1 FLLQHKY
8 SYIPAWI
15 DAVKASDVT
24 GWEWSTTHDK
34 FYFKTTPRG
43 SDGGGFIQN
52 GKYNYWHIYNPN
64 NGDYGVVGSKLRPPW
79 SWKSVTASTVAH
91 YICQIKVTWENYRGK
106 FFVFSPFTTNYA
118 GAKSAC
124 VGLGGHLAIIP
135 DAETQ
140 AFIQTK
146 GAAYKSAGKW
156 MTSNYEAYIDA
167 VKTSDET
174 GWEWSTTHDKFYF
187 STSPRGSGPNVQN
200 GKYNN
205 WLIYFP
211 RTYGNYGVVG
221 SVLGPSWSWKS
232 VSASTV
238 AHYICQIQ
246 GSILRGAYQRKNF
259 CIDSV
264 V

>member
-1 FLLQHKY
+1 MTSHNDAY
-8 SYIPAWI
+8 I
-15 DAVKASDVT
+15 DAVKTSDGT
-24 GWEWSTTHDK
+24 GWEWSTTHFK
-34 FYFKTTPRG
+34 FYFNTTQSG
-43 SDGGGFIQN
+43 SDGGSYAQN
-52 GKYNYWHIYNPN
+52 GKYNNWNIYQPN
-64 NGDYGVVGSKLRPPW
+64 IGNYGVVASDLEPAW

-91 YICQIKVTWENYRGK
+91 YICQIKVTWENYRGR
-106 FFVFSPFTTNYA
+106 FFIFSPLTANHA

-167 VKTSDET
+167 VKTSDGT
-174 GWEWSTTHDKFYF
+174 GWEWSTTQDKFYF
-187 STSPRGSGPNVQN
+187 NTTQRGRGPNKQN

-205 WLIYFP
+205 WNIYQP
-211 RTYGNYGVVG
+211 NLGDYGIIA
-221 SVLGPSWSWKS
+221 SDLGPAWNWKS

-246 GSILRGAYQRKNF
+246 GMPL
-259 CIDSV
+259 
-264 V
+264 